1 MGPADQ
7 AHAWAY
13 LPDLAR
19 VFVAVA
25 ERRAQLAPHTAL
37 NHAGLT
43 LTGAELQTAFE
54 AALGRP
60 LRRAGFPW
68 PLLRLATPFSPM
80 LRALFEMRYLWQ
92 RPHRLDDHRLR
103 ALLGRVPQTP
113 LDEVVRHCVAGLAM
127 PGAAVPAPA

>member
-1 MGPADQ
+1 MAKSLARGRFTQMGPADLP
-7 AHAWAY
+7 HAWAY

-25 ERRAQLAPHTAL
+25 ERRAALAPHTRL
-37 NHAGLT
+37 NHAGFT
-43 LTGAELQTAFE
+43 LSGAELQAAFE

-60 LRRAGFPW
+60 LRRARFPW

-92 RPHRLDDHRLR
+92 RPHRLDDSRLR
-103 ALLGRVPQTP
+103 ARLGELPQTA
-113 LDEVVRHCVAGLAM
+113 LAEMVRQ
-127 PGAAVPAPA
+127 